1 MVCLMH
7 CLSSQ
12 SLFWK
17 LRKSNFKFNCAKV
30 ILTKC
35 FTKKPIIIITEKGIF
50 LINLQEVASV
60 KTGSSLMERSVNTTQ
75 NKEKLYFLIFSITF
89 IFWS

>member
-1 MVCLMH
+1 MVYLMH

-17 LRKSNFKFNCAKV
+17 LRKSNVKLNCTKL

-35 FTKKPIIIITEKGIF
+35 FTEKKNIVTEKDIF
-50 LINLQEVASV
+50 FLNLQEIAS
-60 KTGSSLMERSVNTTQ
+60 EN
-75 NKEKLYFLIFSITF
+75 
-89 IFWS
+89 

>member
-1 MVCLMH
+1 MH

-50 LINLQEVASV
+50 LINLQEVASENW
-60 KTGSSLMERSVNTTQ
+60 KQSHGEECEHNP
-75 NKEKLYFLIFSITF
+75 K
-89 IFWS
+89 

>member
-1 MVCLMH
+1 MH

-17 LRKSNFKFNCAKV
+17 LRKSNVKLNCTKV

-35 FTKKPIIIITEKGIF
+35 FTEKKNIVTEKDIF
-50 LINLQEVASV
+50 FLNLQEIAS
-60 KTGSSLMERSVNTTQ
+60 EN
-75 NKEKLYFLIFSITF
+75 
-89 IFWS
+89 